1 MDSSTLSTRIGRP
14 RAVALVPLAEAREL
28 ALGRQRFS
36 AVANPWARCTGL
48 RPPGSARC
56 ARDYVTTTV
65 DVQVVRNEVET
76 ATTTTCHMTVKFP
89 GRSSEAVRISLT
101 A

>member
-1 MDSSTLSTRIGRP
+1 M
-14 RAVALVPLAEAREL
+14 ALVPLAEAREL
-28 ALGRQRFS
+28 AL
-36 AVANPWARCTGL
+36 AACA
-48 RPPGSARC
+48 SARALTPRGALYRPSAAGLGTI

-89 GRSSEAVRISLT
+89 GPPSGAVRISLT